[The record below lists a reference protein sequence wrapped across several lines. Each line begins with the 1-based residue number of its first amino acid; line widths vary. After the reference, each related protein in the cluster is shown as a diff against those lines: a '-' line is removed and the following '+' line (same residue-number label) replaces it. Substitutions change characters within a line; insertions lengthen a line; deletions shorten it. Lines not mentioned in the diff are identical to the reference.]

1 MFLSEEVIRIT
12 KKILCP
18 SNIKYIQKNQQA
30 KENDNSR
37 YSNKNGEYSFF
48 QVIIFLFRLHLNEFN

>member
-37 YSNKNGEYSFF
+37 YSNKNRVDSFF
-48 QVIIFLFRLHLNEFN
+48 EIIILLFRHGLKEFN